1 MTDARENQITPFSR
15 LANEAA
21 GTARL
26 LKVLIN
32 TQRSEKCCE
41 RAASCVLNA
50 VYART
55 PNGIAT
61 LLSSRTFFV
70 ICCHFPSLVADV
82 ALIGVFFYPP
92 RA

>member
-61 LLSSRTFFV
+61 LLSSCTFLCNLLPFSLP
-70 ICCHFPSLVADV
+70 CCRRRFDWR
-82 ALIGVFFYPP
+82 FFYPLK
-92 RA
+92 A

>member
-1 MTDARENQITPFSR
+1 MTHLPTRHGAAFAMTDARESNYS
-15 LANEAA
+15 LYSLGGANEAA

-41 RAASCVLNA
+41 HAASCVLNA

-61 LLSSRTFFV
+61 LLSVYF
-70 ICCHFPSLVADV
+70 SL
-82 ALIGVFFYPP
+82 
-92 RA
+92 